1 MSFIANTTSEDG
13 IVITPRAYKIAKATI
28 TANNGKEY
36 NLLPT
41 IHNIEIHEG
50 MGRTGLHVRLFIEDA
65 ANLADEIKMAYNE
78 KINIRIEREEYS
90 GEKGFDLELF
100 IWGINNY
107 TEPTPSS
114 KSYALECI
122 TKHCYLSPK
131 KLLNRAYDDTTAKL
145 IKKILNN
152 DLETEVD
159 VRCSTY
165 KVVKGVYPNI
175 SPLYAIAWLLRNSN
189 DNGTPCYLFETP
201 AEGVIFTS
209 YNEILKQDV
218 FHKYNRNPY
227 FTNTLH
233 HKTEK
238 GIFEEERSRIIKVI
252 SNNLAGKYE
261 SAEKGLYGSI
271 MNKVDI
277 ATKTRTTSR
286 YKYEDTD
293 KKLNDEDSTNKF
305 MKIGKNLIQD
315 FKNYKQ
321 HYVSENSLAYGK
333 DKNTY
338 HDATGDKELL
348 KRNAYLNAL
357 HATELVIKLPG
368 DFEFSSGKII
378 ELEILRQ
385 ADISEELSDGKDFID
400 EVLSGKYLVDKVI
413 HHFTKDGYFMT
424 TTIKKDSFV
433 TEQIRNEPGD
443 NTE

>member
-1 MSFIANTTSEDG
+1 MSFIANTTSENG
-13 IVITPRAYKIAKATI
+13 IVITPRAYKIAKAII

-41 IHNIEIHEG
+41 IQNIEIHEG
-50 MGRTGLHVRLFIEDA
+50 MQRTGYYVRLFIEDA
-65 ANLADEIKMAYNE
+65 ANLSDELKIAFNE
-78 KINIRIEREEYS
+78 KINIRIEREEHS
-90 GEKGFDLELF
+90 GEKGFDIEVH
-100 IWGINNY
+100 IWGVNNY

-114 KSYALECI
+114 KSYTLECI
-122 TKHCYLSPK
+122 TKHVYLSPK
-131 KLLNRAYDDTTAKL
+131 KLLNRAYDDTTVKL

-152 DLETEVD
+152 DLDTEVD
-159 VRCSTY
+159 TRCSTY
-165 KVVKGVYPNI
+165 KVVKGVYPNV
-175 SPLYAIAWLLRNSN
+175 SPLYAVSWLLRNSN

-201 AEGVIFTS
+201 SEGLIFTS

-218 FHKYNRNPY
+218 YHKYNRNPY

-233 HKTEK
+233 HKNEE
-238 GIFEEERSRIIKVI
+238 GIFEEERGRIIKVI

-261 SAEKGLYGSI
+261 SAEKGLYGAV

-277 ATKTRTTSR
+277 ATKTKTKFNYE
-286 YKYEDTD
+286 YKDTD
-293 KKLNDEDSTNKF
+293 KKLNEEDSTNKF
-305 MKIGKNLIQD
+305 MKIGKNVIQD

-321 HYVSENSLAYGK
+321 HYVSQNSLAHGK

-338 HDATGDKELL
+338 HDATGDTELL

-357 HATELVIKLPG
+357 YATELEIKLPG

-385 ADISEELSDGKDFID
+385 ADISEELSDARDFVD

-413 HHFTKDGYFMT
+413 HQFTKDGYFMQ
-424 TTIKKDSFV
+424 TTIKKDSFI
-433 TEQIRNEPGD
+433 TKQLREEPED
-443 NTE
+443 TT